1 MGEALALTSPYRGN
15 RAVLIAVPKPGAVVV
30 AEIEFRQNGA
40 ERRQSAET
48 SVMVYADNRWRGG
61 GARGVR
67 SAVDGRR
74 EIVSR

>member
-1 MGEALALTSPYRGN
+1 
-15 RAVLIAVPKPGAVVV
+15 VVV

-48 SVMVYADNRWRGG
+48 SVMVYADHRWRGG